1 MLPYDGSP
9 GGNALGMQFD
19 EERRRSYEAAT
30 NASLSNIDTEDDGTR
45 TPLQIAAYLLSVGV
59 FLTVMFYGTV
69 G

>member
-19 EERRRSYEAAT
+19 EERRRHFEAAN
-30 NASLSNIDTEDDGTR
+30 NALREQPTVPS
-45 TPLQIAAYLLSVGV
+45 TPLNWLVFVLGLGV
-59 FLTVMFYGTV
+59 FLCVMLYGTV

>member
-19 EERRRSYEAAT
+19 EERRRFHESMVE
-30 NASLSNIDTEDDGTR
+30 ASLEGSDGPGTWPQLV
-45 TPLQIAAYLLSVGV
+45 TFLLGASVV
-59 FLTVMFYGTV
+59 LFVMLYGTV